1 MLKQEYS
8 SKNLSKIIRHKHVFS
23 WNMWHN
29 NSEKNRILQKYA
41 DEINQNDYLTGEI
54 IVQMF
59 NGKNTYRPELAVDFL
74 KLKLTNYFIKR
85 IYKVSQADRRKII
98 KQIKIMLS
106 DGSPYKLLKL
116 DISDFYESIPLS
128 TMINRLKDDMLLCGK
143 GLNFLES
150 LQNKIQNLPEKYR
163 IDGLPRGID
172 VSATLSELFM
182 LAIDREIKKIPEVF
196 FYARYVDDIIIMHS
210 SVQDVLIGQCKEI
223 ILRNNL
229 KINESKMEIISFE
242 EDNVSKR
249 TFDFLGYR
257 FSIMPKS
264 DDRMGKKIEVDI
276 AEKKINKLKKR
287 IVHSF
292 ISYVKDNDL
301 GLLKCRL
308 RFLTGV
314 VRLQKSTQ
322 GTLCAGNAFNYSEL
336 TSCKTLHILDGFV
349 RNLLLRNTSRLE
361 KLVFSKLSA
370 TQKNDLLKI
379 SFAKGYES
387 RLTMNYTRNQAK
399 KIRNAWR
406 AL

>member
-1 MLKQEYS
+1 MFYEKINYFLQDFKIGDIDAYKYTIIYS
-8 SKNLSKIIRHKHVFS
+8 ENDFISARSVAYNLRTAIINKYGYIPNIKTDESK
-23 WNMWHN
+23 
-29 NSEKNRILQKYA
+29 E
-41 DEINQNDYLTGEI
+41 NQYEI
-54 IVQMF
+54 IVGKTNRGHPVF
-59 NGKNTYRPELAVDFL
+59 DDDKLNIRYDNGKLYIYCGISSGYEYMSNYISKTLLA
-74 KLKLTNYFIKR
+74 TER
-85 IYKVSQADRRKII
+85 
-98 KQIKIMLS
+98 
-106 DGSPYKLLKL
+106 
-116 DISDFYESIPLS
+116 
-128 TMINRLKDDMLLCGK
+128 
-143 GLNFLES
+143 
-150 LQNKIQNLPEKYR
+150 
-163 IDGLPRGID
+163 
-172 VSATLSELFM
+172 
-182 LAIDREIKKIPEVF
+182 
-196 FYARYVDDIIIMHS
+196 
-210 SVQDVLIGQCKEI
+210 
-223 ILRNNL
+223 NL

-336 TSCKTLHILDGFV
+336 TSCKTLRILDGFV

-361 KLVFSKLSA
+361 KLVFSKLSE